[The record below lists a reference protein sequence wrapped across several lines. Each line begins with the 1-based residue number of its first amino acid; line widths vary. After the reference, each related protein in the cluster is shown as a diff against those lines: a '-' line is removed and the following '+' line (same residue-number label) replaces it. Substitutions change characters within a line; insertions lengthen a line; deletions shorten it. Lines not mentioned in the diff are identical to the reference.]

1 MNFVGDIM
9 MGRRYE
15 DSDGIITTQGV
26 QSLFEPTRDL
36 LGMAADLSIANLE
49 IPLSNQGYP
58 HPTKGIVFRCAPENV
73 SGLVYGGIDVVS
85 LANNHILDYME
96 PAMIQ
101 TQNILNE
108 AGIAHSGSGMNSYEA
123 YLPTIKSIKGQVIAF
138 LASSDRTG
146 QYNNYQPYLNA
157 GENKSGFAYM
167 TPYYLRQQI
176 HSVESL
182 SLIHI

>member
-1 MNFVGDIM
+1 MIRDITADLPISPIVSIQYVTENIQNDGQNRRMVVSFSSTVQDTDSYSFTYRWEFGDGQTSNLQNPEHEYLIEDNHEYTVVLEVEDETGQHGWASTTINLNHGSSTLPLTMNFVGDIL

-73 SGLVYGGIDVVS
+73 SGLV
-85 LANNHILDYME
+85 
-96 PAMIQ
+96 
-101 TQNILNE
+101 
-108 AGIAHSGSGMNSYEA
+108 
-123 YLPTIKSIKGQVIAF
+123 
-138 LASSDRTG
+138 
-146 QYNNYQPYLNA
+146 
-157 GENKSGFAYM
+157 
-167 TPYYLRQQI
+167 
-176 HSVESL
+176 
-182 SLIHI
+182 

>member
-15 DSDGIITTQGV
+15 ESDGIITTQGV
-26 QSLFEPTRDL
+26 QSLFEPTRNL

-73 SGLVYGGIDVVS
+73 SGLIYGGIDVVS

-123 YLPTIKSIKGQVIAF
+123 YLHHKIS
-138 LASSDRTG
+138 
-146 QYNNYQPYLNA
+146 
-157 GENKSGFAYM
+157 
-167 TPYYLRQQI
+167 
-176 HSVESL
+176 
-182 SLIHI
+182 